1 MREKSIRIKNVHCIS
16 HKAFYGKNLFCN
28 TECSTEFDI
37 YQLMHFLYNNLL
49 VYNVN
54 IKTLKNT

>member
-1 MREKSIRIKNVHCIS
+1 LGLEPITLTVTHIRYILNYTV
-16 HKAFYGKNLFCN
+16 
-28 TECSTEFDI
+28 STEFDI
-37 YQLMHFLYNNLL
+37 YKLMHFLYNNVL

>member
-1 MREKSIRIKNVHCIS
+1 MSLTKTIRAWNFIS
-16 HKAFYGKNLFCN
+16 FVAD
-28 TECSTEFDI
+28 FDI
-37 YQLMHFLYNNLL
+37 YQLMHVYINNVL